1 VSSLSFGNNYTL
13 VTNNKLE
20 GRIVDLFVNV
30 FVDSHTEGH
39 GYY

>member
-1 VSSLSFGNNYTL
+1 MSSVFFGNNYTL

-30 FVDSHTEGH
+30 IVDSKAEGRR
-39 GYY
+39 YY

>member
-1 VSSLSFGNNYTL
+1 MSSVFFGNNYTL

-20 GRIVDLFVNV
+20 GRVVDPFVNV
-30 FVDSHTEGH
+30 IVDSKTEGY